1 MPSLRARVM
10 SLPNGDRR
18 VLAALVAFLGAAYVP
33 SLWFAMNSP
42 GLASATDL
50 VVVLGMSIVFMWFS
64 AIFTAVFAA
73 PAFIILLRVG
83 HVRLWSSVSAG
94 ALLGIVVAAIVPLS
108 MSSPYYE
115 SAVRESAPS
124 FARVGAVAGAVFFVL
139 LLGASRILRV
149 SSPLSLK
156 HGL

>member
-1 MPSLRARVM
+1 MRSLRARVM

-33 SLWFAMNSP
+33 SLWFAANSP
-42 GLASATDL
+42 GLVPVTDL
-50 VVVLGMSIVFMWFS
+50 VAVLAMSIVFMWFS
-64 AIFTAVFAA
+64 AIFTIVLAA
-73 PAFIILLRVG
+73 PAFIVLLRVG
-83 HVRLWSSVSAG
+83 RVRLWSSVLAG
-94 ALLGIVVAAIVPLS
+94 ALVGIVVAAIVPLN

-124 FARVGAVAGAVFFVL
+124 FAGVGAVAGAVFFAL
-139 LLGASRILRV
+139 LLCASRILRV
-149 SSPLSLK
+149 KSPLSLE